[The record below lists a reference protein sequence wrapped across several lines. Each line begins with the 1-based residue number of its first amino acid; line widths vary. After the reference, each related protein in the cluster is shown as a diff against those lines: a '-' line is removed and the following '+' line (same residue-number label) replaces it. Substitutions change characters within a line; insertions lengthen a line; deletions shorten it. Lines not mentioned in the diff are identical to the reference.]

1 MDNTLTAPSPGDQA
15 VGGASPHRPPAP
27 GPSATPSAP
36 PSRGFGTL
44 LGRIGTRAAMIA
56 LLMLVVVGL
65 LTGMALLLS
74 ERQVSIIQRIT
85 GAEHEAD
92 AALDRFAASI
102 ADFSSGMTSVLAGVL
117 QARPAAGR
125 MARSGQ
131 IVRESFAEVERRL
144 GAEIDPVVVSAARDM
159 AERMAPLTEQVREAF
174 AENRRADFARLQE
187 EWLDAQSG
195 FNAFT
200 LAARRVIQRHNAE
213 TLAEALQVT
222 ERARRI
228 ILAAGAVGLLG
239 CALILFVLLRL
250 IARPVGRLARA
261 MDRLSA
267 GQLETEVPEAM
278 RTDQVGEM
286 SRAVLVFKNSL
297 LAARALT
304 EQALE
309 NARRT
314 AIATSQASDAI
325 GQVSDGAMTQLSELR
340 HTTEAL
346 GQTTQAIA
354 DVSRSTAEARD
365 QAERAKAVLAE
376 NLAKLGRLIGLV
388 DAVGEDTERVTRIA
402 GTIAKVATQTN
413 ILAINAAIE
422 AARAGEH
429 GRGFSVVAE
438 EVRAL
443 AASTEN
449 LAREIADVVL
459 AAGRRAREGSVTAA
473 TVGEAMD
480 GLEAMVAESARL
492 AGAIAVAME
501 QQQATIGGL
510 GERVATLNRIGQSN
524 ATAAEEITV
533 TMIDLSRLASDT
545 RQVVESLAVSDG
557 GRSA

>member
-1 MDNTLTAPSPGDQA
+1 MENAQAAPSPGDPA
-15 VGGASPHRPPAP
+15 VGGHAAAQAASPP
-27 GPSATPSAP
+27 
-36 PSRGFGTL
+36 RGFGAL
-44 LGRIGTRAAMIA
+44 FGRIGMRATLIA
-56 LLMLVVVGL
+56 LLMLAVVGL
-65 LTGMALLLS
+65 LTGTALLLS
-74 ERQVSIIQRIT
+74 NRQVAIIQRIT
-85 GAEHEAD
+85 GPDHEAD
-92 AALDRFAASI
+92 AALDRFSASI
-102 ADFSSGMTSVLAGVL
+102 ADFSSGMTSVIAGIL
-117 QARPAAGR
+117 PPRTAAARMERAGNL
-125 MARSGQ
+125 
-131 IVRESFAEVERRL
+131 VRESFAEVERRL
-144 GAEIDPVVVSAARDM
+144 GAEIDPIVLSGARDM
-159 AERMAPLTEQVREAF
+159 ADRMGPLAERVREAF
-174 AENRRADFARLQE
+174 SANRRAEFPTLQE

-195 FNAFT
+195 FNAAT
-200 LAARRVIQRHNAE
+200 LAARRVVQRQNAE
-213 TLAEALQVT
+213 NLAEALQVSG
-222 ERARRI
+222 RARQV
-228 ILAAGAVGLLG
+228 ILIAGALGVLG
-239 CALILFVLLRL
+239 CVLILFVLLRL

-261 MDRLSA
+261 MDRLSS
-267 GQLETEVPEAM
+267 GHLETEVPEAG

-286 SRAVLVFKNSL
+286 SRALVVFKDSL

-314 AIATSQASDAI
+314 AIATAQASDAI

-340 HTTEAL
+340 QTTEAL
-346 GQTTQAIA
+346 AQTTEAIA

-365 QAERAKAVLAE
+365 QAENAKAVLAE
-376 NLAKLGRLIGLV
+376 NLVKVNTLIGLV

-429 GRGFSVVAE
+429 GRGLSVVAE

-449 LAREIADVVL
+449 LAQEIADVVL
-459 AAGRRAREGSVTAA
+459 VAGRRAREGSGTAA
-473 TVGEAMD
+473 AVGEAMD
-480 GLEAMVAESARL
+480 GLERMVAESARL

-501 QQQATIGGL
+501 EQQATIGGL

-545 RQVVESLAVSDG
+545 RQVVESLAVADG
-557 GRSA
+557 GRGA